1 MPARRLRTQGLTEG
15 AILAALVAL
24 FAIATRYLPLLGAAT
39 ALLCPLPLAILV
51 IRHGFRTAAIAAVA
65 ATLVGAML
73 AGPLVGLAIL
83 VSFAPMGLVL
93 GIGAQRGW
101 PAVRTVVIGGIVS
114 FVSIVLNFLGLMG
127 GGRVSFDE
135 MARTMD
141 RSIEM
146 AGGLYTRLGLSPE
159 QIEAA
164 TKQMQQAAQLLPY
177 LLPWTLVFAALF
189 AAWLNYEVGRRV
201 LHRFGYRWPTLPP
214 LSTWRLPAAAIWLI
228 PLSYGLL
235 ILGAQLAAPG
245 APAPEA
251 AREGLGAAR
260 SLPERAALGLLLTTQ
275 SLFMFQGIVAGWVI
289 IGNYGFGRLG
299 QIMAVVMVFA
309 VPVLS
314 IVAFVLG
321 ILDSA
326 LKVRDR
332 WGVPRPAVR
341 EAKP

>member
-83 VSFAPMGLVL
+83 ISFAPMGLVL

-101 PAVRTVVIGGIVS
+101 PAVRTVVVGGVVS
-114 FVSIVLNFLGLMG
+114 FVAIVLNFLGLMG
-127 GGRVSFDE
+127 GGRISFDE
-135 MARTMD
+135 MARTME

-146 AGGLYTRLGLSPE
+146 AGGLYTRLGLSAE
-159 QIEAA
+159 QIESA
-164 TKQMQQAAQLLPY
+164 TKQMQQAAQLMPY

-201 LHRFGYRWPTLPP
+201 LQRFGYQWPALPP
-214 LSTWRLPAAAIWLI
+214 LGTWRLPAAAIWLI
-228 PLSYGLL
+228 PLSYALL
-235 ILGAQLAAPG
+235 VLGAQIG
-245 APAPEA
+245 GSGTPAPDA

-260 SLPERAALGLLLTTQ
+260 SLLERLATGLLLTTQ
-275 SLFMFQGIVAGWVI
+275 SLFVFQGIVAGWVI
-289 IGNYGFGRLG
+289 IGNYGFGRFG
-299 QIMAVVMVFA
+299 QVMAIVMVFA

-314 IVAFVLG
+314 VAAFVLG

-326 LKVRDR
+326 LKVRER
-332 WGVPRPAVR
+332 WGVPRSAVPAAR
-341 EAKP
+341 P